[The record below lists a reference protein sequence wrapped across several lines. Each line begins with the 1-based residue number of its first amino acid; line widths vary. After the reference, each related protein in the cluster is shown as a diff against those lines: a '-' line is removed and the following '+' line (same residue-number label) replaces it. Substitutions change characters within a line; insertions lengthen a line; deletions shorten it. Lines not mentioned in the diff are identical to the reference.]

1 MDLLPSK
8 NQLEGDRSSLSS
20 PVFLSTPPTGILPTG
35 QPLDS
40 DRIPASEPLPI
51 EALQPEAIAP
61 LLKPAKARFSK
72 TEIRQSLRSST
83 LDGVFA
89 TLFSNIT
96 GGVLLTN
103 FLMELDASSAEIG
116 LLASIPMWANLLQP
130 LGAYWADRTTS
141 RHFYCL
147 WIYSISRS
155 LWLILAI
162 GILAIDWGNPHR
174 LVMLTLAIALLS
186 YFLGA
191 LGSAPWLSWMA
202 VLVPRQLRGRY
213 FGTRNSAANLVN
225 LISIPL
231 TGWLVAN
238 WIGGSRQG
246 FGLMLLLGVVFGL
259 VSLWFQNF
267 MADVN
272 PQEQR
277 SAALAQGSGIEQ
289 AELSEASQPEAS
301 QPEASQPEKRSII
314 ALLHPSA
321 WIFLGFVAFWMF
333 SVSLSGPFFNLYLLN
348 DLGIDLSRVSLY
360 NCLTAAANLATLMF
374 WGKLAD
380 RIGNRPILIGVGI
393 FAAITPILWLVTG
406 ANSVSIWVWIP
417 LLHLLTGSTWAAIDL
432 CNNNLQIAV
441 APPENQ
447 ATYFGLLAAVVGI
460 SSALGTIAGGFL
472 AESSL
477 TGGLLGLF
485 ALSSVLRLVALLP
498 LVFVRENQEEKG
510 AIG

>member
-1 MDLLPSK
+1 MELLPFK
-8 NQLEGDRSSLSS
+8 NRLEEE
-20 PVFLSTPPTGILPTG
+20 TEQI
-35 QPLDS
+35 
-40 DRIPASEPLPI
+40 AI
-51 EALQPEAIAP
+51 EALQLEAIASKP
-61 LLKPAKARFSK
+61 DPSALLAKLSPQFSK
-72 TEIRQSLRSST
+72 LKFSKPEIRKSLHAST

-89 TLFSNIT
+89 TVFSNIT

-103 FLMELDASSAEIG
+103 FLMELGASPAEIG
-116 LLASIPMWANLLQP
+116 LLASIPMWANLVQP

-141 RHFYCL
+141 RHMYCL
-147 WIYSISRS
+147 WIYSIARS

-162 GILAIDWGNPHR
+162 AILAGKWDNPHQ
-174 LVMLTLAIALLS
+174 LVIWTLAIAVLS

-202 VLVPRQLRGRY
+202 VLVPPKLRGRY
-213 FGTRNSAANLVN
+213 FSTRNSAANLVN

-238 WIGGSRQG
+238 WIGGSKQG
-246 FGLMLLLGVVFGL
+246 FGLMLLVGVVCGL

-267 MADVN
+267 MTDVN

-277 SAALAQGSGIEQ
+277 STAIEPKQ
-289 AELSEASQPEAS
+289 AIGESEAGTEPS
-301 QPEASQPEKRSII
+301 RSIEF
-314 ALLHPSA
+314 HPSA
-321 WIFLGFVAFWMF
+321 WIYLGFAAFWMF

-406 ANSVSIWVWIP
+406 ANSLSIWVWIP

-441 APPENQ
+441 APPEKQ

-498 LVFVRENQEEKG
+498 LVFVQENQEEKG
-510 AIG
+510 AIA

>member
-1 MDLLPSK
+1 VDVLPSK
-8 NQLEGDRSSLSS
+8 NRLEADRSSLSS
-20 PVFLSTPPTGILPTG
+20 PVVLSTTPTGVPSSLNP
-35 QPLDS
+35 
-40 DRIPASEPLPI
+40 
-51 EALQPEAIAP
+51 
-61 LLKPAKARFSK
+61 LKPAKARFSK
-72 TEIRQSLRSST
+72 AEIRQSLRSST
-83 LDGVFA
+83 FDGVFA

-103 FLMELDASSAEIG
+103 FLMELGASSAEIG

-162 GILAIDWGNPHR
+162 GILAVDWSNPHK
-174 LVMLTLAIALLS
+174 LVIWTLAIALLS

-246 FGLMLLLGVVFGL
+246 FGLMLLVGVICGL

-267 MADVN
+267 MVDVN

-277 SAALAQGSGIEQ
+277 SALAQVSAGIEQ
-289 AELSEASQPEAS
+289 AELLEVDQPEAS
-301 QPEASQPEKRSII
+301 RPEKRS
-314 ALLHPSA
+314 LTVPFHPSA

-498 LVFVRENQEEKG
+498 LVFVRENQEEKR
-510 AIG
+510 AIA

>member
-1 MDLLPSK
+1 MDLLPSE
-8 NQLEGDRSSLSS
+8 NRLEGDRSSLSS
-20 PVFLSTPPTGILPTG
+20 PVVLSPPPPGILPTG
-35 QPLDS
+35 EPLAS
-40 DRIPASEPLPI
+40 DRIPASEHLPSSLNPL
-51 EALQPEAIAP
+51 
-61 LLKPAKARFSK
+61 KVRFSK

-130 LGAYWADRTTS
+130 LGAYWADRTNS

-162 GILAIDWGNPHR
+162 GILAIDWSNPHR
-174 LVMLTLAIALLS
+174 LVMWTLAIALLS

-231 TGWLVAN
+231 TGWLVAH

-246 FGLMLLLGVVFGL
+246 FGLMLLLGVIFGL

-289 AELSEASQPEAS
+289 AELPEAS
-301 QPEASQPEKRSII
+301 QPEASQPEKRSIA

-498 LVFVRENQEEKG
+498 LVFVRENQEEQG
-510 AIG
+510 AIA